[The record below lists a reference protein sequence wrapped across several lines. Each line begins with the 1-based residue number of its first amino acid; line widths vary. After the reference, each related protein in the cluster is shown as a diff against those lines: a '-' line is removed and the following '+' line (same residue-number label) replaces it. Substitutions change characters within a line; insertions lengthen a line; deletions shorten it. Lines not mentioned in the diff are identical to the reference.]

1 MLLTLDSIAERLPQ
15 VTRYDGYIAG
25 LCPFHDD
32 HRPSLLV
39 YDKDPTAREGW
50 FRCLACGEQ
59 GTWSRL
65 YDALGGVALQTVG
78 TGASSYGLPIVPKT
92 KEGQEHLALNA
103 HEAVMKNRAM
113 RWYWELRGVEERIES
128 DLLGYWDG
136 WATIP
141 VYNRYGDFD
150 ALVLRA
156 GRHIQ
161 EETGLRYLSPG
172 TPTLFVPDW
181 PLFLRARSVFIV
193 YGMIDALALAVLR
206 LPVATPTS
214 GKDSFKPE
222 WLSDLPARVCFVP
235 DQGEEETALK
245 HANAIGG
252 RGRLVTLS
260 YPGELADPADYLS
273 SGKKD
278 LLLRELAKW
287 V

>member
-103 HEAVMKNRAM
+103 HEA
-113 RWYWELRGVEERIES
+113 ER
-128 DLLGYWDG
+128 L
-136 WATIP
+136 
-141 VYNRYGDFD
+141 
-150 ALVLRA
+150 
-156 GRHIQ
+156 
-161 EETGLRYLSPG
+161 
-172 TPTLFVPDW
+172 
-181 PLFLRARSVFIV
+181 
-193 YGMIDALALAVLR
+193 
-206 LPVATPTS
+206 
-214 GKDSFKPE
+214 
-222 WLSDLPARVCFVP
+222 
-235 DQGEEETALK
+235 
-245 HANAIGG
+245 
-252 RGRLVTLS
+252 
-260 YPGELADPADYLS
+260 
-273 SGKKD
+273 
-278 LLLRELAKW
+278 
-287 V
+287 